1 MSTSREP
8 PGSGPVSLTA
18 RATASYVSGTSD
30 APLLWRTIG
39 DTLRVTAARF
49 PDREA
54 LIARHQNL
62 RMSWRQLDA
71 AADLL
76 ATGLLQLGL
85 EVGDRVGIWSPNRY
99 EWVVTQFA
107 TARAGLILVN
117 INPAYRLA
125 ELEYALNKVGCK
137 ALLSAE
143 RLKNSDYLGMLR
155 TLAPE
160 LAESRA
166 GELEA
171 ARLPTLRHVIT
182 LGETRHP
189 GCHRYAELAAGGGE
203 AASQRLAEIEATLQ
217 PDDPINIQFTSG
229 TTGSPKGATL
239 SHFNILN
246 NGLFTARAQGFTEHD
261 RLCIPVPLYHCF
273 GMVMGVLGCTAFAS
287 TMVFPDETFEAKS
300 VLAAVAEERCTA
312 LYGVPTMFIAELDH
326 PEFESFDLSSLRT
339 GVMAG
344 APCPI
349 EVMKRVQRDMHM
361 PQVTICYG
369 MTETS
374 PVSFQSAIDDPLDK
388 RVSTVGRV
396 HPHVEVKLVDADGKV
411 VPRGETGELCTRGYC
426 VMRGY
431 WDDPERTTEA
441 IDEAGWM
448 HTGDLAVMDEA
459 GYVNIVGRLKDMIIR
474 GGENIYPRE
483 IEEYLYRLDGVQD
496 VAVFGVPD
504 PKFGEQVAAWI
515 RLETGAELDED
526 SVLAFCREQIAHYKV
541 PRYLRF
547 VDDFPMTVTGK
558 LQKFLMREAMV
569 KELGLKVSRTA

>member
-1 MSTSREP
+1 MNP
-8 PGSGPVSLTA
+8 A
-18 RATASYVSGTSD
+18 YVSGISE

-39 DTLRVTAARF
+39 DALRVTADAF
-49 PDREA
+49 PTRDA
-54 LIARHQNL
+54 LIVRHQNK
-62 RMSWRQLDA
+62 RMSWRELHA

-76 ATGLLQLGL
+76 AAGLLELGL
-85 EVGDRVGIWSPNRY
+85 EVGDRVGIWSPNRF

-117 INPAYRLA
+117 VNPAYRLA

-137 ALLSAE
+137 ALVMAE
-143 RLKNSDYLGMLR
+143 RLKTSDYLATLR

-160 LAESRA
+160 LAESAA
-166 GELEA
+166 GALHS

-182 LGETRHP
+182 LGETEHP
-189 GCHRYAELAAGGGE
+189 GCHRYANLAAKSSE
-203 AASQRLAEIEATLQ
+203 AARRHLAAIGPTLQ

-246 NGLFTARAQGFTEHD
+246 NGLFTARAQNLTEHD

-273 GMVMGVLGCTAFAS
+273 GMVMGVLGCTAFGA
-287 TMVFPDETFEAKS
+287 TMVFPDEAFEPRS
-300 VLAAVAEERCTA
+300 VLEAVAEEGCTA

-326 PEFESFDLSSLRT
+326 PDFASFDLSSLRT

-344 APCPI
+344 APCPV

-361 PQVTICYG
+361 PEVTICYG

-374 PVSFQSAIDDPLDK
+374 PVSLQSAVDDPLDK
-388 RVSTVGRV
+388 RVSTVGRI
-396 HPHVEVKLVDADGKV
+396 HPHVEVKLIDTEGRV
-411 VPRGETGELCTRGYC
+411 VARGETGELCTRGYC

-431 WDDPERTTEA
+431 WDDPERSREA

-448 HTGDLAVMDEA
+448 HTGDLAAMDEE

-483 IEEYLYRLDGVQD
+483 IEEYLYRLDGIQD

-504 PKFGEQVAAWI
+504 PKYGEQVAAWI
-515 RLETGAELDED
+515 RLDPGAQLDED

-547 VDDFPMTVTGK
+547 VEDFPMTVTGK
-558 LQKFLMREAMV
+558 LQKYLMRAAMIE
-569 KELGLKVSRTA
+569 ELGIAEQRTA